1 MTPPAAGDGTE
12 PSDIRMSAGLGFTAG
27 FVDTAAFIALFG
39 LFTAHVT
46 GNFVL
51 IGAELVSSSTEGVLA
66 KLLALPAFVAAVA
79 GTRLVALAL
88 ERRGVAPLRWLLA
101 LEAVLLAGFCAAGV
115 AGKPFASADGIDAI
129 LIGMLGV
136 AAMGVQNAVARLSLP
151 HLAQTTVMTGNVTQA
166 VIDGVDLM
174 RGALPEGSPARKRL
188 RRMMPAVLA
197 FAAGAVAGA
206 VGVAMLSFWCLL
218 LPIAV
223 LVALAATA
231 GG

>member
-1 MTPPAAGDGTE
+1 MTASPAGT
-12 PSDIRMSAGLGFTAG
+12 SRTDTLTSAGLSFTAG

-51 IGAELVSSSTEGVLA
+51 IGAELVSSSTSGVLA

-79 GTRLVALAL
+79 ATRLVSLAL
-88 ERRGVAPLRWLLA
+88 ERRGMAPLRWLLA

-115 AGKPFASADGIDAI
+115 AGSPFASADGLDAI
-129 LIGMLGV
+129 LVGMLGV
-136 AAMGVQNAVARLSLP
+136 TAMGVQNAVARLSLS

-166 VIDGVDLM
+166 VIDTVDLM
-174 RGALPEGSPARKRL
+174 RGAVPADSPLRGRL
-188 RRMMPAVLA
+188 GRMMPAVLA

-206 VGVAMLSFWCLL
+206 VGVATLSFWCLL
-218 LPIAV
+218 LPVAILA
-223 LVALAATA
+223 ALAATA
-231 GG
+231 TG

>member
-1 MTPPAAGDGTE
+1 MTTSA
-12 PSDIRMSAGLGFTAG
+12 PSRADTLASAGLSFTAG

-51 IGAELVSSSTEGVLA
+51 IGAELVSSSTSGVLA

-79 GTRLVALAL
+79 ATRLAALAL
-88 ERRGVAPLRWLLA
+88 ERRGVAPLRWLLG

-115 AGKPFASADGIDAI
+115 AGQPFASADGLDAI
-129 LIGMLGV
+129 LVGMLGV
-136 AAMGVQNAVARLSLP
+136 GAMGVQNAVARLSLS

-166 VIDGVDLM
+166 VIDTVDLM
-174 RGALPEGSPARKRL
+174 RGALPEGSAARGRL
-188 RRMMPAVLA
+188 GRMMPAVLS

-206 VGVAMLSFWCLL
+206 VGVATLSFWCLL
-218 LPIAV
+218 CPVAILA
-223 LVALAATA
+223 ALAATA
-231 GG
+231 AG